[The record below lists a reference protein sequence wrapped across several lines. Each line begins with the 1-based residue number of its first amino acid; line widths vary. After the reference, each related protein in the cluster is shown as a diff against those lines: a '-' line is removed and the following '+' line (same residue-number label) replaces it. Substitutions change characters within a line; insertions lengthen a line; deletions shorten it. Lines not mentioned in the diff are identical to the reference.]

1 MAMTNPNLYTCL
13 LENCYAAKS
22 SKFSPEAQAGSH
34 WSLLKQ
40 PQDAPLTIMPTTK
53 NNQSIK
59 SKLGKVNQKTK
70 NNTFKRH

>member
-13 LENCYAAKS
+13 LENWYATKS
-22 SKFSPEAQAGSH
+22 SKFSPEAQADNH

-40 PQDAPLTIMPTTK
+40 PQDAPWKIMSTMT

-59 SKLGKVNQKTK
+59 SKLGKVN
-70 NNTFKRH
+70 